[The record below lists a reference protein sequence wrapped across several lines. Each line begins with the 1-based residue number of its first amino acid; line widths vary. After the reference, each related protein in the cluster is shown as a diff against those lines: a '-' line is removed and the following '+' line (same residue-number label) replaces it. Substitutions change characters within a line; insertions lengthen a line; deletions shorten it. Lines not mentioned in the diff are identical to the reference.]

1 MPYDSQFQK
10 ESGLLKK
17 YTGLRAEVRKMQN
30 EQGMLGE
37 QERLTLAQ
45 KQQEF
50 DALRE
55 NFIDKLDAEYA
66 AWEQDQFQYRQQAL
80 AKDANDKA
88 MKNAKSTNEIA
99 EIREK
104 RRQKQIKEDKK
115 KASSDDT
122 RHGFYKVVAVG
133 VKFARWISGS
143 DRQERETTEEPT
155 YQVNL
160 KQEFERMA
168 ALAEK
173 AISEGKDLEFEEK
186 YGAYYRELGQK
197 YAEAMDNK
205 TLETATFA
213 MRFSANQV
221 SNVNGGTKPN
231 ATRYAQDGSKWLLKT
246 NHSCIGAAAPNASLM
261 TVAGYKVQ
269 KLVHPETAIEA
280 IETKSAGQGTVSMQ
294 RMVDNV
300 LSPAKGEVV
309 DLFRFSRT
317 PDALTWE
324 EKSQVQQL
332 APQILREHTTDWLLA
347 NFDTKGEN
355 FIVSKKPNGSLELRG
370 IDKEAGGRAILD
382 AGAQHMSKD
391 YQRFDQDTVYNQLF
405 RQYAAGMMDL
415 DLHAVEAQVLR
426 VEQCSDEEYLAI
438 FANYIAQQ
446 ERDRPDD
453 APQIKKN
460 LLRRKQTLRMEYRRF
475 FGELVRERIK
485 NIEGDR
491 PDEAQALRE
500 KYFKTGEVF
509 LFENDTAQSMKQERA
524 LAARLKE
531 EEGAALEKKV
541 EQADKKDE
549 KAYNRRHALYDF
561 SKGFVMGFKKFAQK
575 LGFGAITE
583 AEEERTVSITASDY
597 AFENK
602 DISAREALKRDGV
615 LAGGNGGAGD
625 DAAAQVLRTADGGI
639 VTKQTN
645 VHGGKL
651 IVDKALPENV
661 MQQIE
666 QTRSRFAAWK
676 EQTLANAQGQTVE
689 ERRAQME
696 AQMRAQ
702 LEELRMI
709 HDEEIFLGGTK
720 PMSQYIANDGSQWLA
735 KQAVNC
741 MGYAKPSG
749 AHLTAVGA
757 NVQMLVDRKTAV
769 QAFVGK
775 TQKHGLV
782 SFQRRLANVEQ
793 HKRDA
798 QGNIIERKLDLFKFS
813 RHPELAT
820 QKTVKDVEALMPQIL
835 REHVTDWVLC
845 NFDTKGEN
853 FVITINEQGERVLH
867 GIDKEA
873 AFNKIDDPNAQVMS
887 TTYKPHANNTL
898 YNVVFEKFAN
908 AEMDFDLREVVE
920 PAQKIIAMD
929 DNEYLA
935 AFEPYLNYLREE
947 KGDEKADSVREKIL
961 ARKTTLQQTYITFFT
976 QLIERRCA
984 SVHPDEAAELREKYL
999 DEGGRFK
1006 FASPPPP
1013 PAEV

>member
-17 YTGLRAEVRKMQN
+17 YTGLRAEVRKMEN

-55 NFIDKLDAEYA
+55 NFVDKLDAEYA

-143 DRQERETTEEPT
+143 DREERETTEEPT

-173 AISEGKDLEFEEK
+173 AINEGKDLEFEEK

-355 FIVSKKPNGSLELRG
+355 FIVSKKPNGSLQLRG

-426 VEQCSDEEYLAI
+426 VEQCSDEEYLKI
-438 FANYIAQQ
+438 FEKYIDQQ
-446 ERDRPDD
+446 KRDRPDD
-453 APQIKKN
+453 ALQIEKN

-583 AEEERTVSITASDY
+583 EEEERTVSITASDY

-625 DAAAQVLRTADGGI
+625 DAAQVLRTADGGI

-676 EQTLANAQGQTVE
+676 EQSLAAAQGQTVE

-961 ARKTTLQQTYITFFT
+961 ARKTTLQETYVTFFT

-984 SVHPDEAAELREKYL
+984 EVHPDEAAELREKYL
-999 DEGGRFK
+999 DGSGRFK

-1013 PAEV
+1013 AAEV

>member
-17 YTGLRAEVRKMQN
+17 YTGLRAEVRKMEN

-143 DRQERETTEEPT
+143 DREERETTEEPT

-173 AISEGKDLEFEEK
+173 AIGEGKGVEFEEK

-197 YAEAMDNK
+197 YAEAMDNG
-205 TLETATFA
+205 TQDAATFA

-615 LAGGNGGAGD
+615 LAGGNGDAGD

-651 IVDKALPENV
+651 IVDKALPESV

-666 QTRSRFAAWK
+666 QTRSRFAEWK

-702 LEELRMI
+702 LAELRMI

-961 ARKTTLQQTYITFFT
+961 ARKTTLQETYVTFFT

-984 SVHPDEAAELREKYL
+984 SVHPDEAAELQEKYL
-999 DEGGRFK
+999 DETGRFK
-1006 FASPPPP
+1006 FVSPPPA
-1013 PAEV
+1013 AEV